1 MNPLAIGALLTAYV
15 ATISL
20 LIGVIPSTR
29 LRAVVYSVP
38 IPMATLAIL
47 NPDLIDP
54 NIILG
59 LLINASYFWI
69 VASGDRW
76 GWHRIPSTAIATVM
90 YIGASWI
97 LKDIPGLSIG
107 IALTTAVL
115 TWVMV
120 FPWMKRI
127 APIQSSPT
135 ESIGIQRL
143 VIVFFTATG
152 AVSISSIIGPYVVT
166 FPFTAITMT
175 LTYPGSVIPFARSF
189 WINGLPPLVSFGTG
203 LVLGKEMGYPAWIA
217 VVIGMVFWSLATA
230 TTAFL
235 QRPRTNP
242 DSPRNQELT
251 T

>member
-1 MNPLAIGALLTAYV
+1 MNPLAIGAMLTAYV

-59 LLINASYFWI
+59 LLINASYFWM

-76 GWHRIPSTAIATVM
+76 GWHRIPSTAIATFI

-97 LKDIPGLSIG
+97 LKDIPGLTISIAMA
-107 IALTTAVL
+107 IAVI
-115 TWVMV
+115 TWIIV
-120 FPWMKRI
+120 FPWVKKI
-127 APIQSSPT
+127 LPTQSSPT
-135 ESIGIQRL
+135 EAVGVQRL
-143 VIVFFTATG
+143 FIVFFTATG
-152 AVSISSIIGPYVVT
+152 AVSIASIIGPYVVT

-189 WINGLPPLVSFGTG
+189 WINGLPPLLSFGAG
-203 LVLGKEMGYPAWIA
+203 MVIGSEMGYSAWIA
-217 VVIGMVFWSLATA
+217 VLIGLVFWSVATGM
-230 TTAFL
+230 TAFL
-235 QRPRTNP
+235 QRSRTNP
-242 DSPRNQELT
+242 ESPRNPEMAT
-251 T
+251 

>member
-1 MNPLAIGALLTAYV
+1 MNPLLIGALLTAYV

-20 LIGVIPSTR
+20 LIGVISSTR

-59 LLINASYFWI
+59 LIINASYFWL

-76 GWHRIPSTAIATVM
+76 GLHRIPSTAIATFI

-107 IALTTAVL
+107 IAVSVAVV
-115 TWVMV
+115 TWLMV
-120 FPWMKRI
+120 FPWIKKI
-127 APIQSSPT
+127 LPTPSSPT
-135 ESIGIQRL
+135 SSVGIQRL
-143 VIVFFTATG
+143 LIVFFTATG

-203 LVLGKEMGYPAWIA
+203 MVLGSELGYSAWVAVLIGLFFWFIA
-217 VVIGMVFWSLATA
+217 TGIA
-230 TTAFL
+230 AFV
-235 QRPRTNP
+235 QRSKSNP
-242 DSPRNQELT
+242 DSPRNPVLT